1 MNLYSCSTLKFTRM
15 HVGNGGTGRNGGRD
29 GRRERG
35 MDGGRDGGMRRVYS
49 FKVNTET
56 DITIPFEL
64 LQAILSNSNLQ

>member
-1 MNLYSCSTLKFTRM
+1 ME
-15 HVGNGGTGRNGGRD
+15 GGRD
-29 GRRERG
+29 GQRERR

-49 FKVNTET
+49 FAVNIET

>member
-1 MNLYSCSTLKFTRM
+1 M
-15 HVGNGGTGRNGGRD
+15 HAGKEGTGRD
-29 GRRERG
+29 GRRDGQRERG

-49 FKVNTET
+49 FTVNIEI